1 MGKWF
6 GTDGVRGIANSVLS
20 PELAFKLGRAGAYV
34 LAGGNAHCHI
44 AIGRDTRISGGMLEA
59 ALTAG
64 ICSAGVDVVKLGVLP
79 TPAIAYL
86 TRETGAVGG
95 IVISASHNP
104 VDDNGIKFFGASGY
118 KLPDEIEEQ
127 IEEMIMLAFHDLP
140 TPTGASVGRISVIE
154 DALERY
160 VRFAKDSFSRSL
172 RGLKIV
178 VDCANG
184 AAYEAAPRIY
194 DELGADVIA
203 IFNQPDGV
211 NINDHCGSTHPETLM
226 EAVVAHGA
234 DLGVA
239 HDGDADRML
248 AVDARGQLVDGDQI
262 MVACA
267 GYLKEKGQLNKNTVV
282 VTVMSNLG
290 LHKALQKAGIRV
302 AETAVGDRYV
312 LEEMLRLGASYGGEQ
327 SGHVISLAHNT
338 TGDGIFT
345 ALQLLTVMRETGQ
358 PLHELAAQMER
369 YPQLLVNVKVTDKDR
384 VMRSPALAQAIQAQ
398 EQILADNGRILV
410 RASGTEH
417 LVRVM
422 AEGRDQQQIKQVVDH
437 LVDLVKGVE

>member
-6 GTDGVRGIANSVLS
+6 GTDGVRGIANSELT
-20 PELAFKLGRAGAYV
+20 PELAFKIGRAGAYV
-34 LAGGNAHCHI
+34 LTGGNTNSRI

-64 ICSAGVDVVKLGVLP
+64 ICSVGVDVVKLGVLP

-86 TRETGAVGG
+86 TRETEAVGG

-104 VDDNGIKFFGASGY
+104 VEDNGIKFFGASGY
-118 KLPDEIEEQ
+118 KLSDEIEEQ
-127 IEEMIMLAFHDLP
+127 IEEIMTLSFSDLP
-140 TPTGASVGRISVIE
+140 APTGASVGRISLIE
-154 DALERY
+154 DALDRY
-160 VRFAKDSFSRSL
+160 VKYAKDSFDISL
-172 RGLKIV
+172 YGLKIV

-184 AAYEAAPRIY
+184 AAFEAAPRIY
-194 DELGADVIA
+194 GELGAEVIP

-211 NINDHCGSTHPETLM
+211 NINDGCGSTHPETLM
-226 EAVVAHGA
+226 KAVVSEDA
-234 DLGVA
+234 DLGIA

-248 AVDARGQLVDGDQI
+248 AVDAKGRLVDGDQI

-267 GYLKEKGQLNKNTVV
+267 GHMKEKGRLKENTVV

-290 LHKALQKAGIRV
+290 LHKALRKAGIKV

-312 LEEMLRLGASYGGEQ
+312 LEEMLHIGAGYGGEQ
-327 SGHVISLAHNT
+327 SGHVISLEHNT

-345 ALQLLTVMRETGQ
+345 ALQLLAVMKETGK
-358 PLHELAAQMER
+358 PLHELAAKMER
-369 YPQLLVNVKVTDKDR
+369 FPQLLENVRVADKDR
-384 VMRSPALAQAIQAQ
+384 VMRSQVLAQAIKDQ
-398 EQILADNGRILV
+398 EQVMAGAGRILV

-422 AEGRDQQQIKQVVDH
+422 AEGKDMEQLKDVVNV
-437 LVDLVKGVE
+437 LVNLVKEL